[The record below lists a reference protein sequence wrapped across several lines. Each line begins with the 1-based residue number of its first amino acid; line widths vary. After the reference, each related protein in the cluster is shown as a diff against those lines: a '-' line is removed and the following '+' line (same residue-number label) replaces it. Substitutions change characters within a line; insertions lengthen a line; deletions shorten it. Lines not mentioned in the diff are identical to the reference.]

1 MTSRETATFERK
13 EKATKTFLKTVS
25 AFANYA
31 TGEIVFGIQDDG
43 TVIGLEDPIEECLRI
58 ENMIND
64 CIEPTPRFTLDPDMK
79 ERTVTLTVF
88 EGPDKPY
95 LANGKAYRRSDSATI
110 EVDRIEYGRLVL
122 EGRNLTY
129 DELPAENQ
137 NLSFATLE
145 SRLQSEVG
153 IERLDDDVMK
163 TLELLNTCGYTNA
176 AAMLSEQN
184 DFAGIDIVRF
194 GSDISEL
201 LDRSTL
207 EGVSAITQL
216 EKALEMYRSYYRY
229 EKIEGSRRIL
239 VELVPEAAFR
249 EAVANAIV
257 HRTWD
262 VRANVTVSMFADR
275 IEVCSPGA
283 LPAGLSKDEYLGG
296 RISLLRNPILAN
308 VFFRLRYIEK
318 FGTGV
323 LRINEAYRD
332 LDSKPSFDIRA
343 TSIVVTL
350 PVSGG
355 IKMSPDER
363 SVMDV
368 LSRGMILTRAEIASR
383 TTLSKD
389 KTVRILNALLAKNVI
404 EKQGSGRG
412 TRYSRR

>member
-64 CIEPTPRFTLDPDMK
+64 CIEPTPRFTLDPNMK

>member
-43 TVIGLEDPIEECLRI
+43 AVIGLEDPIEECLRI

-79 ERTVTLTVF
+79 ERIVTLTVF

-153 IERLDDDVMK
+153 IEHLDDDVMK

-262 VRANVTVSMFADR
+262 VRANATVSMFADR

>member
-43 TVIGLEDPIEECLRI
+43 TVISLEDPIEECLRI

-137 NLSFATLE
+137 NFSFATLE

-216 EKALEMYRSYYRY
+216 EKALEMYRSYYQY

>member
-1 MTSRETATFERK
+1 M
-13 EKATKTFLKTVS
+13 
-25 AFANYA
+25 
-31 TGEIVFGIQDDG
+31 
-43 TVIGLEDPIEECLRI
+43 
-58 ENMIND
+58 
-64 CIEPTPRFTLDPDMK
+64 
-79 ERTVTLTVF
+79 
-88 EGPDKPY
+88 
-95 LANGKAYRRSDSATI
+95 
-110 EVDRIEYGRLVL
+110 
-122 EGRNLTY
+122 
-129 DELPAENQ
+129 
-137 NLSFATLE
+137 
-145 SRLQSEVG
+145 QSEVG

-216 EKALEMYRSYYRY
+216 EKALEMYRSYYQY